1 MYISILLIPPIFLLF
16 CIIKSLLRIDNE
28 LEDSNISEDTVSL
41 PDSDEE
47 ASITSTNINSGAS
60 GASDAS
66 SVTQNNKKSILSLT
80 DWMENQEKND

>member
-41 PDSDEE
+41 PDSDSDEE
-47 ASITSTNINSGAS
+47 ASITSTNINS

-66 SVTQNNKKSILSLT
+66 SVTQNNKKSILSLSLIHI
-80 DWMENQEKND
+80 

>member
-16 CIIKSLLRIDNE
+16 CIIKSLLRIDEE

-60 GASDAS
+60 NAS

>member
-60 GASDAS
+60 DAS

>member
-41 PDSDEE
+41 PDSDSDEE
-47 ASITSTNINSGAS
+47 ASITSTNINS

-80 DWMENQEKND
+80 DWMENEVKID

>member
-41 PDSDEE
+41 PDSDSDEE
-47 ASITSTNINSGAS
+47 ASITSTNINS